1 MQNTPIF
8 PFFPSA
14 VRRLLS
20 AVFLFSLSS
29 AVFSPASLLA
39 ATADL
44 GISASN
50 IRFSEDTL
58 YAGETVRLY
67 ATVRN
72 YGEVDIEAKVIF
84 YQGAVLIGS
93 SQTVSVLAD
102 GGSDDVYVD
111 YRVPQGTFN
120 IRGVIQGQDPDDENA
135 ANDEAITGLFTS
147 ISDDDRDGVGNDE
160 DNCVDESNADQADSD
175 GDDAGD
181 ACDDDRDGDGV
192 KNSKDAYPDDA
203 SKSAD
208 PVVVSEEPVVV
219 EEPVVAP
226 EPIAVPASTSIQ
238 TVAAAVEDEPVVTAV
253 QTPEENPGIFGFG
266 TLSIS
271 PYAQFSYRRID
282 WRTYEFTALP
292 SEGEGEVT
300 YGWDFGDGATSV
312 QQTLVHAF
320 PDAGQYVVTLAV
332 VDEAGNM
339 VSDAE
344 TFDISFFHLHNPW
357 IQATLAVLFFVLLGL
372 VWFLVRLK
380 ESKEEKEEA
389 V

>member
-1 MQNTPIF
+1 MK
-8 PFFPSA
+8 S
-14 VRRLLS
+14 S
-20 AVFLFSLSS
+20 FLFSLLL
-29 AVFSPASLLA
+29 AFVLAPATLFA

-50 IRFSEDTL
+50 IRFSEGVL
-58 YAGETVRLY
+58 YSGETVRLY

-72 YGEVDIEAKVIF
+72 YGDVDIAAKVIF

-93 SQTVSVLAD
+93 SQTISVLAD

-111 YRVPQGTFN
+111 YQVPQGTFN
-120 IRGVIQGQDPDDENA
+120 IRAVIQGQDPDDGNA
-135 ANDEAITGLFTS
+135 ANDEAITVLFTS
-147 ISDDDRDGVGNDE
+147 VNDADRDDVLDDE
-160 DNCVDESNADQADSD
+160 DNCVDDENTDQADED
-175 GDDAGD
+175 GDDRGD
-181 ACDDDRDGDGV
+181 VCDDDRDGDGV
-192 KNSKDAYPDDA
+192 NNGRDAYPDDA

-219 EEPVVAP
+219 EESVVAL
-226 EPIAVPASTSIQ
+226 EPVATDVPVSTSVQ
-238 TVAAAVEDEPVVTAV
+238 TTAPVDDEPVVTSV
-253 QTPEENPGIFGFG
+253 QTPQENPGIFGFG

-372 VWFLVRLK
+372 VWFIVRLK
-380 ESKEEKEEA
+380 ESKEEKEGT